1 MAMIAAL
8 DSIKA
13 AFGPQARPIAALRNA
28 GLDLIN
34 AVGPVRDRIMKYAMP
49 WDCEKQASEGRS
61 SCRVDF
67 YILKSVLLLL
77 RSPHSL
83 AIYGKG

>member
-1 MAMIAAL
+1 MIAAL

-34 AVGPVRDRIMKYAMP
+34 AVGPVRDRIMKYAM
-49 WDCEKQASEGRS
+49 G
-61 SCRVDF
+61 
-67 YILKSVLLLL
+67 L
-77 RSPHSL
+77 
-83 AIYGKG
+83 